1 MLRLRVMSSTR
12 NLQQRAVYP
21 LLGILTIGAA
31 AISGVVF
38 AYASAAGISSADA
51 LPLALAALLAAAAVT
66 IAATLV
72 VYLCLRGAHR
82 SLTRLTSAVTAIEQ
96 GEREFGPVF
105 DPSHHRALGDVAV
118 TVDQFVERLGTIIGS
133 VKGGTSAAG
142 TGMAALRETLFKTTG
157 ELNRIANSI
166 RDTEANIRSQRRGLD
181 NSGEA
186 LERISTNIGNLNHE
200 ISEQSSATSES
211 SAAVEQMIQSIAS
224 VTDHTE
230 HLGQEFDGLVS
241 TAEQGKQEL
250 ATVTGEIK
258 QIAEQSETLL
268 EANSVIL
275 HIAAQTNLLAMNA
288 AIEAAHA
295 GSAGAGFAVVADE
308 IRELAQRSSG
318 QAGQTARELKE
329 IKNRIDETVRSF
341 DRTEKAF
348 ERVLSGIHSA
358 NDLQYQIKNAM
369 VEQREGSSQTLSALE
384 VLNNSIQEIQG
395 RSDAI
400 DREASQTREGFAGL
414 QRFTAE
420 IEEKSTGI
428 SAAAE
433 TLRTALE
440 RAAGLAMHNEEQVHQ
455 LSKTVDGLQAH
466 EHWSHENKVV
476 SWTDDLSVSVH
487 AFNTHHQ
494 NIIKMLNELYDAV
507 QNERGKATVGPILDR
522 LTEYA
527 GYHFGC
533 EERAFEH
540 FGYPECEHHKQQHAE
555 LVQRVAELR
564 EEYEHG
570 STTVVLDTLQLL
582 RSWLVEHIKQ
592 CDKRYRSFFA
602 DKPVDQF
609 VEKTESAA
617 EAESREVL
625 RPGRAADR

>member
-1 MLRLRVMSSTR
+1 MSSTR

-21 LLGILTIGAA
+21 LLAILAIGAVL
-31 AISGVVF
+31 ISGVVF
-38 AYASAAGISSADA
+38 TYASAAGIPSADA
-51 LPLALAALLAAAAVT
+51 LPLATAALLAGAIVA
-66 IAATLV
+66 IAATLA
-72 VYLCLRGAHR
+72 VYLRLRGSRR
-82 SLTRLTSAVTAIEQ
+82 SFARLASAVTAIEE
-96 GEREFGPVF
+96 GEREFAAVF
-105 DPSHHRALGDVAV
+105 DPSHHQALGDVAAA
-118 TVDQFVERLGTIIGS
+118 VDQFVEKLGTIIGR
-133 VKGGTSAAG
+133 VKGGTSAAR
-142 TGMAALRETLFKTTG
+142 TGMTELREILFRTTG
-157 ELNRIANSI
+157 ELNRIASSI
-166 RDTEANIRSQRRGLD
+166 RDTEDNIRSQRSGLD
-181 NSGEA
+181 DSGEA
-186 LERISTNIGNLNHE
+186 LARISTNIGNLNHE
-200 ISEQSSATSES
+200 ISEQTSATSES

-230 HLGQEFDGLVS
+230 HLGQEFNGLVS

-258 QIAEQSETLL
+258 QIAEQSKTLL

-329 IKNRIDETVRSF
+329 IKNRIDEMVRSF

-358 NDLQYQIKNAM
+358 NDLQCHIKNAM

-440 RAAGLAMHNEEQVHQ
+440 RAAGLAMHNEEQIHQ
-455 LSKTVDGLQAH
+455 LSKTVDKLQAH
-466 EHWSHENKVV
+466 EQWSHENKVV
-476 SWTDDLSVSVH
+476 SWTDDLSVSVRT
-487 AFNTHHQ
+487 FNTHHQ
-494 NIIKMLNELYDAV
+494 NIIRMLNELYDAV
-507 QNERGKATVGPILDR
+507 KNERGRLTVGPILDR

-540 FGYPECEHHKQQHAE
+540 FGYPECEHHKEQHAE
-555 LVQRVAELR
+555 LVQRVGKLR

-582 RSWLVEHIKQ
+582 RSWLLEHIKQ

-602 DKPVDQF
+602 NKPVDEF
-609 VEKTESAA
+609 FEKTDTTSKAGTGSQEAKQTDSAA
-617 EAESREVL
+617 NR
-625 RPGRAADR
+625 